1 MKKLLIFPMLF
12 SYYMGIGQAIDS
24 ASIIG
29 KPIKI
34 GNLLFAQND
43 FPSKLNWEDAKK
55 ACASLGKG
63 WKLPSK
69 EELNTLYITNKNRGK
84 IGGFANEYYWS
95 GTESDKKSGWG
106 LSGAW
111 VRNLNDGGSDM

>member
-12 SYYMGIGQAIDS
+12 ACYMGMSQAIHS

-43 FPSKLNWEDAKK
+43 FPYKLN
-55 ACASLGKG
+55 
-63 WKLPSK
+63 
-69 EELNTLYITNKNRGK
+69 
-84 IGGFANEYYWS
+84 
-95 GTESDKKSGWG
+95 
-106 LSGAW
+106 
-111 VRNLNDGGSDM
+111 